1 MPFTTQSLVQ
11 IIKATSSIQKRTM
24 TDNDL
29 TEVLKGLYTV
39 LEVSEKIVQKNTR
52 TEFYWNE
59 ILSELVAVI
68 HSSISEYS
76 RLGISG
82 LRNILELLCH
92 AFFYYDHPIEL
103 ELSINE
109 NMKSRMYV
117 TALVN
122 DHHFFTTRYI
132 KTFNSKIERLEVKPN
147 AISNFLKY
155 EYHQLCDVVHGRHN
169 TLTKQASLKIKYSKA
184 EFKNFEM
191 HFMTI
196 TSLIATMYIL
206 RFEDYDNPSII
217 KLAKKIRLLR
227 L

>member
-1 MPFTTQSLVQ
+1 MSFTTQTLTQ
-11 IIKATSSIQKRTM
+11 IIKATGSIQKKTLA
-24 TDNDL
+24 DNDL

-39 LEVSEKIVQKNTR
+39 LEVSEQIIQKNNR

-68 HSSISEYS
+68 HSSISGYS

-103 ELSINE
+103 KLSVNE
-109 NMKSRMYV
+109 NIKAKMYV

-132 KTFNSKIERLEVKPN
+132 KTFNAKIEQLEVKPN
-147 AISNFLKY
+147 VISNFLKY
-155 EYHQLCDVVHGRHN
+155 EYHQLCDVVHGRHH
-169 TLTKQASLKIKYSKA
+169 TLTKQAALKIKYSKA

-191 HFMTI
+191 HFITI
-196 TSLIATMYIL
+196 TSLIANMYLL
-206 RFEDYDNPSII
+206 RFEDYNNPSII
-217 KLAKKIRLLR
+217 NLAKQLKLLR